1 MARHG
6 DLRHHTGYEIQVDSQ
21 PGTFPLRLPLE
32 MEGLQSRRLFASV
45 MLSYRHLRQASRD
58 CIKMTWC
65 ESMGAR
71 PIELA

>member
-1 MARHG
+1 MALYG
-6 DLRHHTGYEIQVDSQ
+6 DRGHHTGYEIQGGSQ
-21 PGTFPLRLPLE
+21 PGTFPLRPPLE

-45 MLSYRHLRQASRD
+45 MLSYRHLRQAPRD
-58 CIKMTWC
+58 CIKTTWG